1 MNTCWRPLGFL
12 LLYGLC
18 AGAFARL
25 PEPNVIVFGRAT
37 DMDGTTLTDHHV
49 VVVGRVNGREC
60 ARATINAALAPDVN
74 YALRIPLDDGWAE
87 RYADYAARPGDA
99 LELAFVYGDSE
110 CPAEG
115 ATPVIGARA
124 TLQRADVSGVP
135 EPAGL
140 LAAAA
145 LFAAWRRRP
154 CCHSGSTEPRAWH
167 TPAKREHGVSA

>member
-1 MNTCWRPLGFL
+1 MNTCWRPLGL
-12 LLYGLC
+12 LMLCGLC
-18 AGAFARL
+18 TGAFARL

-37 DMDGTTLTDHHV
+37 DLDGTTLTDHHV
-49 VVVGRVNGREC
+49 IVVGRVNGREC

-87 RYADYAARPGDA
+87 RYAEYAARPGDA

-110 CPAEG
+110 CSVEG
-115 ATPVIGARA
+115 AAPVIGACA

-145 LFAAWRRRP
+145 VLIARRRW
-154 CCHSGSTEPRAWH
+154 PRGA
-167 TPAKREHGVSA
+167 PA